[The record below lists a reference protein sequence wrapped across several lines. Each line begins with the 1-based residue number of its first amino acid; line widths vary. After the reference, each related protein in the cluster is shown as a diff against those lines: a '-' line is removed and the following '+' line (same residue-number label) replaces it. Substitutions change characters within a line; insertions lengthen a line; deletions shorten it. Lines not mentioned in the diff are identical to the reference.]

1 MLIDTNV
8 NLGPWPFTPV
18 PDRTA
23 PALAAHLAANGIRRA
38 LVSHFGAVFLPEPM
52 PANRQLFAAV
62 RRTPALSPVPV
73 INPALRNWPE
83 QLAECR
89 ATAPIRAVKILPNYH
104 NYRLNARPLAPFM
117 AALAKARLRLI
128 LNVRL
133 EDERHKYFALR
144 IKGVPVDQLAAFLQ
158 RFPRHHVL
166 FSGIYKPEV
175 EKLAPKFTNFSAEI
189 SFCEWTNGLELMLAK
204 FPARRLM
211 LGTCTP
217 LLSTR
222 GEADKL
228 RGANIPARAKAL
240 IGSANAKR
248 FFDL

>member
-18 PDRTA
+18 PDRTG
-23 PALAAHLAANGIRRA
+23 PELAAHLAASGIRRA

-52 PANRQLFAAV
+52 PANRRLFAALK
-62 RRTPALSPVPV
+62 RTPALLPVPV
-73 INPALRNWPE
+73 INPALPNWAE

-89 ATAPIRAVKILPNYH
+89 AAAPIRAVKILPNYH
-104 NYRLNARPLAPFM
+104 HYRLNSRRLEPFM

-144 IKGVPVDQLAAFLQ
+144 LKGVPVPELALFLK
-158 RFPRHHVL
+158 RFPKHHVL

-175 EKLAPKFTNFSAEI
+175 EQLAPDHANFSAEI
-189 SFCEWTNGLELMLAK
+189 AFCELTNCLELMLPK

-217 LLSTR
+217 LMSTR
-222 GEADKL
+222 GQADKL
-228 RGANIPARAKAL
+228 RRAKIPAVAKAL
-240 IGSANAKR
+240 IGSVNARR
-248 FFDL
+248 FFSL